1 MSQSDVGC
9 GDSGAE
15 PVVGGTVRERSEPP
29 KTEAPEPN
37 APAEEPVPS
46 AGSRPWWLRR
56 YTFTGTVVG
65 LLFLWLSMTPSL
77 LPRGPLFQGLV
88 SGVSGAIGYALGV
101 FAVWL
106 VRYMRSKDISPPPP
120 RIAWIVLVG
129 TGAVGTVLMI
139 VWFHVWQDEVRDLV
153 GVPHLK
159 WHDYPLTAALAIVV
173 LFVLVEIGQLIRR
186 LILVLVGRL
195 NHFVPPRVSA
205 AVAALLVIALFI
217 GILNG
222 VVLRLTMRGLN
233 NTFQAVNNEESPTT
247 PPPTTTL
254 RSGGP
259 GSLVSWASLGH
270 QGRIFV
276 DGGPTTEQLSAFNGA
291 PALEP
296 IRAYAGLGSANGI
309 RAAAELAAR
318 ELERTGGLTRKVVA
332 VATTTGT
339 GWINEA
345 EADAIEYMFN
355 GATAIV
361 SMQYSFLPSWL
372 SFLVDKENARHA
384 GQALFEAVSAR
395 VRALPEGQRPKLVV
409 FGESLGSFGGEAP
422 FLSANNIV
430 ARTDGALFSGPTFN
444 NTLWED
450 VTRTRDPGSPE
461 WLPIYQQGQNLRFS
475 ARAENLD
482 RPQDPWANPRIVY
495 VQHASDPIAWWN
507 PDLLFRKPDWLRE
520 KRGYDVL
527 PSVEWIPFVTFLQVS
542 ADMAVAVDV
551 PDGHGHRYVK
561 DVANAW
567 AAILQPPGWTPE
579 KTERLRLL
587 LHANE

>member
-1 MSQSDVGC
+1 MSQSDIGC
-9 GDSGAE
+9 GDSGAQ
-15 PVVGGTVRERSEPP
+15 PVVDATVREGSEPP
-29 KTEAPEPN
+29 TTGAPTPN
-37 APAEEPVPS
+37 APAEEPAPR
-46 AGSRPWWLRR
+46 AISRPGWLRR
-56 YTFTGTVVG
+56 YTFTGTAAG

-88 SGVSGAIGYALGV
+88 SGASGAIGYALGV

-106 VRYMRSKDISPPPP
+106 VRYLRSKDISPPPP
-120 RIAWIVLVG
+120 RIAWIVLIAA
-129 TGAVGTVLMI
+129 GAVGTVLMI

-159 WHDYPLTAALAIVV
+159 WHHYPLTAVLAIVV
-173 LFVLVEIGQLIRR
+173 LFVLVELGRLIRR
-186 LILVLVGRL
+186 LILFLVGRL
-195 NHFVPPRVSA
+195 NRFVPPRVSA
-205 AVAALLVIALFI
+205 VVAALLVIGLFV

-233 NTFQAVNNEESPTT
+233 NTFEAVNNEESPTT

-276 DGGPTTEQLSAFNGA
+276 DGGPTTEHLSAFNGA
-291 PALEP
+291 PPLEP

-345 EADAIEYMFN
+345 EADAIEYMFD
-355 GATAIV
+355 GDTAIV

-409 FGESLGSFGGEAP
+409 FGERLGSFGGEAP

-461 WLPIYQQGQNLRFS
+461 WLPIYQQGHNLRFS
-475 ARAENLD
+475 ARADNLD

-495 VQHASDPIAWWN
+495 IQHASDPIAWWN
-507 PDLLFRKPDWLRE
+507 PDLLFGKPDWLRE

-527 PSVEWIPFVTFLQVS
+527 PNVEWIPFVTFLQVS
-542 ADMAVAVDV
+542 ADMAVAIDV